1 MPSRIDV
8 DRVAV
13 PAFGLAE
20 DHEPFDG
27 DWHAHDRHQLL
38 FAAKGTLVLTT
49 DEQRWTL
56 PPERAAWIGRKV
68 RHRAASST
76 GVELRTVYLTSSLAG
91 RGALGSV
98 RVFGVNS
105 LAREMLLYAM
115 RWGPHDREYTPL
127 ADAYFRALGALA
139 REWIADERPY
149 HLPVA
154 KSAGLAKAMA
164 WVDANLGDATVE
176 RAAEAAKVSVRTLS
190 RRFEEE
196 TSTSFRAYLQG
207 ARMMRAMELLARR
220 DASVSST
227 AHAVGFQS
235 IGAFTTA
242 FTERCGETPSAYRAR
257 RMT

>member
-8 DRVAV
+8 DKAAT

-20 DHEPFDG
+20 DYEPFSG

-49 DEQRWTL
+49 EDQRWIL

-68 RHRAASST
+68 RHRAESTT
-76 GVELRTVYLTSSLAG
+76 GVELRTVDLASSLVG
-91 RGALGSV
+91 RDAPKTV
-98 RVFGVNS
+98 RVFGVTP
-105 LAREMLLYAM
+105 LAREMLLFAM
-115 RWGPHDREYTPL
+115 RWGSHDREYTAL
-127 ADAYFRALGALA
+127 ADTYFRALGALA

-149 HLPVA
+149 YLPVA
-154 KSAGLAKAMA
+154 KSAALAKATA
-164 WVDANLGDATVE
+164 WTDAHLAEATVD
-176 RAAEAAKVSVRTLS
+176 RAAAAAKLSVRTLS

-196 TSTSFRAYLQG
+196 MHTSFRAYLQG

-235 IGAFTTA
+235 LGAFTTA

-257 RMT
+257 RML